1 MTDQLLILRKML
13 LLRIIIANAVK
24 MQYCSNCLIP
34 IEGCSWDIEIVCK
47 AGSALL
53 SRTVSLSVRSDKHW
67 TVITPICGCIAQHN
81 PAQSSH
87 AHNTAHQAHLDRKID
102 SNYEKKNTKKKK
114 ERKERERKISRLITA
129 LCKLLLFD
137 WNICF
142 HLGL

>member
-1 MTDQLLILRKML
+1 ML
-13 LLRIIIANAVK
+13 LPGNMIACTALV
-24 MQYCSNCLIP
+24 QYCSNCLIP
-34 IEGCSWDIEIVCK
+34 IEGCTWEIEVVCK

-53 SRTVSLSVRSDKHW
+53 SRTVSPSVRSDKHW
-67 TVITPICGCIAQHN
+67 TVITPICGCIALHN
-81 PAQSSH
+81 PAQFSH

-102 SNYEKKNTKKKK
+102 SNYEKKNTKK
-114 ERKERERKISRLITA
+114 RKRKISRLITA